1 MKKNHRHERHSRRR
15 STVED
20 IDVSLDILPH
30 ESEFVLYHWT
40 GEQASD
46 VFFGLNSNPA
56 FKGLGDEAILLP
68 PHSLSISRT
77 PQAGSFVLET
87 YPHGLAYAD
96 GGASITGFFAFSA
109 LFASLGFIWGIEG
122 MVLAFM
128 RGSAEVFIELVIF
141 ISLVVL
147 GLMIWF
153 TFRLDT
159 SGYRYAPILFD
170 RAAGKVHVFT
180 DKTSLF
186 SLLPLWGGGK
196 YDIQSYDWSCTRV
209 QVCRSRVVTKNH
221 TQILASLHCV
231 VIKGPKDDTVI
242 AQFPLGGTVS
252 SLAVQLLLNQ
262 WEHIRRFMQHEGP
275 LLNEGEQ
282 VYVPHGSS
290 LLRALCWSQPL
301 IGPGR
306 YPFTFLMLLAQLFA
320 LCFLW
325 FTIPYGLLGWVC
337 YHLKSKPKWPAEILS
352 SVGRH

>member
-1 MKKNHRHERHSRRR
+1 MKKNHRRERQSRRW

-30 ESEFVLYHWT
+30 ESEFVLYHWA
-40 GEQASD
+40 GEPASD

-68 PHSLSISRT
+68 PHSLSVSRT
-77 PQAGSFVLET
+77 PHSGNFIMEVH
-87 YPHGLAYAD
+87 PHGLAYAD
-96 GGASITGFFAFSA
+96 GGASIMGLMTFTA
-109 LFASLGFIWGIEG
+109 LFASPGFFLHLSVTFNDLLSGRIDLFLDSVGII
-122 MVLAFM
+122 VL
-128 RGSAEVFIELVIF
+128 II
-141 ISLVVL
+141 L
-147 GLMIWF
+147 GLMIWCAVRF
-153 TFRLDT
+153 DI

-180 DKTSLF
+180 DRTSLF

-221 TQILASLHCV
+221 TQVLASLHCV

-290 LLRALCWSQPL
+290 LLRALCWCQPL

-352 SVGRH
+352 SVGRR

>member
-1 MKKNHRHERHSRRR
+1 
-15 STVED
+15 
-20 IDVSLDILPH
+20 LH
-30 ESEFVLYHWT
+30 ESEFVRYHWT
-40 GEQASD
+40 GEPASD

-56 FKGLGDEAILLP
+56 LKGLGDEAVLLP
-68 PHSLSISRT
+68 PHSLSVSRT
-77 PQAGSFVLET
+77 PQAGSFVIET

-96 GGASITGFFAFSA
+96 GGASITGLMAFFALVGFPAFVYGLTLSVDS
-109 LFASLGFIWGIEG
+109 LFMGKGSWLLESFTLTILLATGFMIWGCY
-122 MVLAFM
+122 
-128 RGSAEVFIELVIF
+128 R
-141 ISLVVL
+141 
-147 GLMIWF
+147 W
-153 TFRLDT
+153 DT
-159 SGYRYAPILFD
+159 AGYRYAPILFD

-180 DKTSLF
+180 DRTSLF

-221 TQILASLHCV
+221 TQVLASLHCV

-290 LLRALCWSQPL
+290 LLRALCWCQPL
-301 IGPGR
+301 IGPER

-352 SVGRH
+352 SVGRR

>member
-1 MKKNHRHERHSRRR
+1 VKKNHRHERHSRRR

-96 GGASITGFFAFSA
+96 GGASITGLLTSGAIFG
-109 LFASLGFIWGIEG
+109 SLGFIWGIDA
-122 MVLAFM
+122 MILAFKS
-128 RGSAEVFIELVIF
+128 GNANYFLELVNFVLLVFIASMMWCFVRI
-141 ISLVVL
+141 
-147 GLMIWF
+147 
-153 TFRLDT
+153 DT
-159 SGYRYAPILFD
+159 SGYRYAPVLFD

-231 VIKGPKDDTVI
+231 VIKGPQDDTVI

-282 VYVPHGSS
+282 VYVPPGSS